1 MSGKRKRTGCRLG
14 VGCGRASS
22 CSCLQFLISST
33 CFFPAHSSRTGDAHI
48 CSQQECWR
56 TGTSCSNYFPKAWP
70 CKHGP
75 WDHGPTQS
83 LDAGKGA
90 CKEEKWSQNTAS
102 TAEQQG
108 SHCCLPR
115 PPARIV
121 QWGSALPPSF
131 TSRFQERRGPEG
143 GKMVWQVNPQAELR
157 RANCWLS
164 SPQRQQD
171 ATEHQALWHALCT
184 VTVTPTYWGLFPW
197 LCPKGHFSS
206 NKVSA
211 LKPLEAHNQNQRT
224 EASRLRFPGCLPRCW
239 WSTEEEIAFKWKKK
253 KDKLKKKKEKKKIL
267 IQNLQSAVRCAS
279 ARGCSPGASFK
290 GTSQGLE
297 TAWLLQTGAWSFCWL
312 CSPTDGD
319 ELQTGG
325 RGLQLWLQTL
335 TPKFPVHS
343 SLCEN
348 SSI

>member
-1 MSGKRKRTGCRLG
+1 MHTSAHSRSAGEQGPLAAITFQRPDPANMARETTGPH
-14 VGCGRASS
+14 RASMPERGLARRRS
-22 CSCLQFLISST
+22 EAKIQPALPSSKAPIAACPVPLHALCS
-33 CFFPAHSSRTGDAHI
+33 
-48 CSQQECWR
+48 
-56 TGTSCSNYFPKAWP
+56 
-70 CKHGP
+70 
-75 WDHGPTQS
+75 
-83 LDAGKGA
+83 GA
-90 CKEEKWSQNTAS
+90 VL
-102 TAEQQG
+102 
-108 SHCCLPR
+108 CLPVS
-115 PPARIV
+115 PPVSRNEEV
-121 QWGSALPPSF
+121 PREGRWFDRSTPRLSWG
-131 TSRFQERRGPEG
+131 
-143 GKMVWQVNPQAELR
+143 
-157 RANCWLS
+157 ANCWLS

-325 RGLQLWLQTL
+325 RGLQLRLQAL
-335 TPKFPVHS
+335 TPKLPVHS